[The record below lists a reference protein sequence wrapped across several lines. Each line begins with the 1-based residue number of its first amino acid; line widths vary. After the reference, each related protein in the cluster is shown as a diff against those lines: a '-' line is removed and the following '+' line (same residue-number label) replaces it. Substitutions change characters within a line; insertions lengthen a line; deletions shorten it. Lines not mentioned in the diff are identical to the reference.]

1 MLTSRI
7 DGDCVSRTARA
18 PDWNQ
23 SVITGYNT
31 DVEHGG
37 VTYHVQTEDKGLNT
51 PIILSLVYSGGAI
64 LAAKRSAYDDLI
76 AAGFDQNALIERLQR
91 QHKLI
96 CAAINAGRIDDL
108 KKMSDRGAAVEESV
122 PATDTNNAEPSDKI
136 DPEVEVIAST
146 APAQPAGERFSTTD
160 DAGDALSVAIL
171 DERQMRSGESL
182 TLRLEVSKYADGEL
196 QPAAKANITVKILG
210 SSFQP
215 SSTYSTTN
223 SYGHATISVT
233 LPNFKSGRGAL
244 LIRAESDGDVAE
256 LRRIIHPA

>member
-1 MLTSRI
+1 M
-7 DGDCVSRTARA
+7 
-18 PDWNQ
+18 
-23 SVITGYNT
+23 ITGYNT

-64 LAAKRSAYDDLI
+64 LASKRSPYNDLI
-76 AAGFDQNALIERLQR
+76 ATGFDQNALIERLQR

-108 KKMSDRGAAVEESV
+108 KRMSDRGVAVEERAPVDIADSDDDRV
-122 PATDTNNAEPSDKI
+122 GAEGASPTTPLPS
-136 DPEVEVIAST
+136 
-146 APAQPAGERFSTTD
+146 AGERFATSD
-160 DAGDALSVAIL
+160 DSEEPLSVVIL
-171 DERQMRSGESL
+171 DETQMRAGESI
-182 TLRLEVSKYADGEL
+182 TLRLEVTKHGEGEMR
-196 QPAAKANITVKILG
+196 PAAKANITVKILG

-215 SSTYSTTN
+215 SSTYSTAD
-223 SYGHATISVT
+223 SYGHSSISVT

-244 LIRAESDGDVAE
+244 LIRAESEGDVAE

>member
-1 MLTSRI
+1 
-7 DGDCVSRTARA
+7 VSRTTRA
-18 PDWNQ
+18 ANGAQ
-23 SVITGYNT
+23 FVITGYNT

-64 LAAKRSAYDDLI
+64 LAAKRSPYDDLI

-108 KKMSDRGAAVEESV
+108 KKMSDRGVTGSLRESV
-122 PATDTNNAEPSDKI
+122 PEAPIAENSHDQIKAEESPR
-136 DPEVEVIAST
+136 T
-146 APAQPAGERFSTTD
+146 APLAAPGERFSTTD
-160 DAGDALSVAIL
+160 DADEPLNVAIL
-171 DERQMRSGESL
+171 DETQMRSGESI
-182 TLRLEVSKYADGEL
+182 TLRLEVSKTSQGEI

-215 SSTYSTTN
+215 SSTYSTTD
-223 SYGHATISVT
+223 SYGHSSISVT
-233 LPNFKSGRGAL
+233 LPNFKTGRGAV
-244 LIRAESDGDVAE
+244 LIRAECDGDVAE
-256 LRRIIHPA
+256 LRRIIHPG

>member
-1 MLTSRI
+1 
-7 DGDCVSRTARA
+7 VSRAARA
-18 PDWNQ
+18 RDWNQ

-64 LAAKRSAYDDLI
+64 LASKRSPYDDLI
-76 AAGFDQNALIERLQR
+76 AAGFDQNALTERLQR

-108 KKMSDRGAAVEESV
+108 KRMGVRGATGELTPPPVSAPVAASEDEKVDRG
-122 PATDTNNAEPSDKI
+122 TDAP
-136 DPEVEVIAST
+136 IASL
-146 APAQPAGERFSTTD
+146 QSAGERFSTIED
-160 DAGDALSVAIL
+160 SEEPLSVVII
-171 DERQMRSGESL
+171 DETPMRAGESI
-182 TLRLEVSKYADGEL
+182 TLRLEVTKHGEGEMR
-196 QPAAKANITVKILG
+196 PAAKANITVKILG

-215 SSTYSTTN
+215 SSTYSTAD
-223 SYGHATISVT
+223 SYGHSSISVT
-233 LPNFKSGRGAL
+233 LPNFKTGRGAL

-256 LRRIIHPA
+256 VRRIIHPA

>member
-1 MLTSRI
+1 M
-7 DGDCVSRTARA
+7 
-18 PDWNQ
+18 
-23 SVITGYNT
+23 ITGYNT

-64 LAAKRSAYDDLI
+64 LASKRSPYDDLI

-96 CAAINAGRIDDL
+96 CAAINAGRLDDL
-108 KKMSDRGAAVEESV
+108 KRMSDRTAAMEASAPVDI
-122 PATDTNNAEPSDKI
+122 ADSDDDKV
-136 DPEVEVIAST
+136 DPEEFSPTMALQST
-146 APAQPAGERFSTTD
+146 GERFSTND
-160 DAGDALSVAIL
+160 DSEEPLSVVIL
-171 DERQMRSGESL
+171 DETQMRAGESF
-182 TLRLEVSKYADGEL
+182 TLRLEVTKHGEGEMR
-196 QPAAKANITVKILG
+196 PAAKANITVKILG

-215 SSTYSTTN
+215 SSTYSTAD
-223 SYGHATISVT
+223 SYGHASISVM
-233 LPNFKSGRGAL
+233 LPNFKTGRGAL

>member
-1 MLTSRI
+1 M
-7 DGDCVSRTARA
+7 SRTARA

-51 PIILSLVYSGGAI
+51 PIILSLVYTGGAI
-64 LAAKRSAYDDLI
+64 LASKRSPYDDLI

-96 CAAINAGRIDDL
+96 CAAINAGRVDDL
-108 KKMSDRGAAVEESV
+108 KRMSDRSAPVEESDAAV
-122 PATDTNNAEPSDKI
+122 DAPIADDEDEV
-136 DPEVEVIAST
+136 DPEGSSPTVALPS
-146 APAQPAGERFSTTD
+146 AGERFSTTD
-160 DAGDALSVAIL
+160 DAEEPLSVVIL
-171 DERQMRSGESL
+171 DETQMRAGESI

-223 SYGHATISVT
+223 SYGHSSISVT
-233 LPNFKSGRGAL
+233 LPKFRTGRGAL

>member
-1 MLTSRI
+1 MAI
-7 DGDCVSRTARA
+7 ACFRTARA
-18 PDWNQ
+18 RDWNQ

-64 LAAKRSAYDDLI
+64 LASKRSPYDDLI

-96 CAAINAGRIDDL
+96 CAAINAGRIGDL
-108 KKMSDRGAAVEESV
+108 KLMSERGSTGDLTHPPPSAPVAN
-122 PATDTNNAEPSDKI
+122 DDAEDL
-136 DPEVEVIAST
+136 DPEGSSPTVPLQA
-146 APAQPAGERFSTTD
+146 AGERFSTVD
-160 DAGDALSVAIL
+160 ESEEPLSVVIL
-171 DERQMRSGESL
+171 DDTQMRAGESI
-182 TLRLEVSKYADGEL
+182 TLRLEVTKHGEGEIR
-196 QPAAKANITVKILG
+196 PAARASITVKIIG

-215 SSTYSTTN
+215 SSTYSTAD
-223 SYGHATISVT
+223 SYGHSSISVT
-233 LPNFKSGRGAL
+233 LPNFKTGRGAL

>member
-1 MLTSRI
+1 M
-7 DGDCVSRTARA
+7 
-18 PDWNQ
+18 
-23 SVITGYNT
+23 ITGFNT

-64 LAAKRSAYDDLI
+64 LASKRSPYDDLI
-76 AAGFDQNALIERLQR
+76 AAGFDQNALSERLQR

-108 KKMSDRGAAVEESV
+108 KRMGDRGAAVEESA
-122 PATDTNNAEPSDKI
+122 PAIEANNVKESRQI
-136 DPEVEVIAST
+136 DPEVMPST
-146 APAQPAGERFSTTD
+146 APPQPTGERFSTND
-160 DAGDALSVAIL
+160 DASEALSVAIL
-171 DERQMRSGESL
+171 DERQMRSGESI

-196 QPAAKANITVKILG
+196 QPAAKANLTVKILG

-244 LIRAESDGDVAE
+244 LIRAECDGEVAE

>member
-1 MLTSRI
+1 M
-7 DGDCVSRTARA
+7 
-18 PDWNQ
+18 
-23 SVITGYNT
+23 ITGYNT

-64 LAAKRSAYDDLI
+64 LASKRSPYDDLI
-76 AAGFDQNALIERLQR
+76 ASGFDQSVLTERLQR

-96 CAAINAGRIDDL
+96 CAAINAGRIEDL
-108 KKMSDRGAAVEESV
+108 KRMADRGSTGELTAPPVSAPVAGNDEDE
-122 PATDTNNAEPSDKI
+122 I
-136 DPEVEVIAST
+136 DPEGMSPT
-146 APAQPAGERFSTTD
+146 LPLQSAGERFSTND
-160 DAGDALSVAIL
+160 DDEEPLSVVIL
-171 DERQMRSGESL
+171 EETQMRAGESI
-182 TLRLEVSKYADGEL
+182 TLRLEVSKYKDGEL

-223 SYGHATISVT
+223 SYGHSSISVT
-233 LPNFKSGRGAL
+233 LPKFKTGRGAL

-256 LRRIIHPA
+256 VRRIIHPV

>member
-1 MLTSRI
+1 
-7 DGDCVSRTARA
+7 
-18 PDWNQ
+18 
-23 SVITGYNT
+23 VITGYNT

-64 LAAKRSAYDDLI
+64 LASKRSPYDDLI

-108 KKMSDRGAAVEESV
+108 KKMSDRGAPMEASAAADV
-122 PATDTNNAEPSDKI
+122 ANSDNV
-136 DPEVEVIAST
+136 EVEPEGVSGT
-146 APAQPAGERFSTTD
+146 VPLPAAGERFSTSD
-160 DAGDALSVAIL
+160 DSEEPLSVVIL
-171 DERQMRSGESL
+171 DETQMRAGQSI
-182 TLRLEVSKYADGEL
+182 TLRLEVSKYANGEL
-196 QPAAKANITVKILG
+196 QPAARANITVKILG

-223 SYGHATISVT
+223 SYGHSSISVV
-233 LPNFKSGRGAL
+233 LPSFKTGRGAL
-244 LIRAESDGDVAE
+244 LIRAECDGEVAE

>member
-1 MLTSRI
+1 M
-7 DGDCVSRTARA
+7 
-18 PDWNQ
+18 
-23 SVITGYNT
+23 ITGYNT

-64 LAAKRSAYDDLI
+64 LASKRSPYEDLI

-96 CAAINAGRIDDL
+96 CAAITAGRIEDL
-108 KKMSDRGAAVEESV
+108 KRMSDRGSAGELTLPAVNAPAASNDHDEV
-122 PATDTNNAEPSDKI
+122 
-136 DPEVEVIAST
+136 DPEGTSPIV
-146 APAQPAGERFSTTD
+146 PLQPAGERFSTSD
-160 DAGDALSVAIL
+160 DTEEPLSVVII
-171 DERQMRSGESL
+171 DETQMRAGESI
-182 TLRLEVSKYADGEL
+182 TLRLEVTKHGEGEIR
-196 QPAAKANITVKILG
+196 PAAKANITVKILG

-215 SSTYSTTN
+215 SSTYSTAD
-223 SYGHATISVT
+223 SYGHSSISVT
-233 LPNFKSGRGAL
+233 LPNFKTGRGAL

>member
-1 MLTSRI
+1 
-7 DGDCVSRTARA
+7 
-18 PDWNQ
+18 
-23 SVITGYNT
+23 VITGYNT

-64 LAAKRSAYDDLI
+64 LASKRAPYDDLI

-96 CAAINAGRIDDL
+96 CAAINAGRIADL
-108 KKMSDRGAAVEESV
+108 KKMSDRGAVVEESPLANV
-122 PATDTNNAEPSDKI
+122 ADGAEGEV
-136 DPEVEVIAST
+136 DPEGASPT
-146 APAQPAGERFSTTD
+146 VALPSAGERFSTSD
-160 DAGDALSVAIL
+160 DSEEPLSVVIL
-171 DERQMRSGESL
+171 DETPMRAGESI
-182 TLRLEVSKYADGEL
+182 TLRLEVSKYADGEI

-223 SYGHATISVT
+223 SYGHSSISVT
-233 LPNFKSGRGAL
+233 LPKFKTGRGAL